1 MGRDALNT
9 SGQAGGT
16 HELAAH
22 RLRPCVSIWQTT
34 IQTVCATAMAGQG
47 GNPKCKGE
55 PVGHEK
61 SNAAP
66 VKTVRDAAQYVTSLP
81 LAGSARL

>member
-1 MGRDALNT
+1 
-9 SGQAGGT
+9 
-16 HELAAH
+16 
-22 RLRPCVSIWQTT
+22 
-34 IQTVCATAMAGQG
+34 MAGQG